1 MKVRIT
7 GAPKEVQELAELLPA
22 VMKVS
27 SVSGEYP
34 NRGSNDVRVYVDGI
48 IEKNP
53 FTQTMQHYAEFKE
66 DKMAMM
72 LVAVNSNG
80 QVAEAAAATSNTA
93 YLILMNYFIN
103 EKFQQSIMENIKKF
117 AEAAGINLDEVVEE
131 GDK

>member
-48 IEKNP
+48 IEKNMTVHVVP
-53 FTQTMQHYAEFKE
+53 DE
-66 DKMAMM
+66 
-72 LVAVNSNG
+72 S
-80 QVAEAAAATSNTA
+80 
-93 YLILMNYFIN
+93 
-103 EKFQQSIMENIKKF
+103 
-117 AEAAGINLDEVVEE
+117 LDVH
-131 GDK
+131 